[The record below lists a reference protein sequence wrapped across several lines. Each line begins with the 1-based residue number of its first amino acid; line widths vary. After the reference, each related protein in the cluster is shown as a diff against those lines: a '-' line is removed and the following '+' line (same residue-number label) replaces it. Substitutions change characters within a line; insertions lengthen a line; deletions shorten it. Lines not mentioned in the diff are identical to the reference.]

1 MVNTSGLACL
11 EFNVLVKEEEGDLHK
26 RFKAAGLQLAGEAAD
41 RDKHASTIGH
51 IIHVSPTA
59 FTYEDWK
66 GQDDM
71 KPKARRRVS
80 HREGQRHPRDVYRMT
95 DWQIAV
101 CISWNQPPTPEG
113 YAECLRLRAKQKSS
127 PSKN

>member
-51 IIHVSPTA
+51 IINVSPTA

-71 KPKARRRVS
+71 KPKAGDRV
-80 HREGQRHPRDVYRMT
+80 VYAKYAGTLINGKDGAEYRIVKDKDILAMFT
-95 DWQIAV
+95 D
-101 CISWNQPPTPEG
+101 
-113 YAECLRLRAKQKSS
+113 
-127 PSKN
+127 